1 MPRIRKRDANK
12 ANGTGLA
19 LKNEPLDRL
28 TGDARF
34 LFSLNQ
40 AWLDPVLLAT
50 ARPLAAFR

>member
-28 TGDARF
+28 TDDARF

-40 AWLDPVLLAT
+40 TWLDPVPLAT